1 MSNDPTPTPEPTV
14 SARASRRPSS
24 RRRPRAAG
32 PWCHTPAASWTGLAV
47 LVLWGLF
54 LPAGTPVGGDMGT
67 AASLSLVAYAV
78 FSLIGG
84 IVFLSNRELGRA
96 LSSCVAVGLLAFWGW
111 LFVRYAGA
119 DWSRLA
125 FVFFNFEI
133 LGQDG
138 LKALAGGFLTTLE
151 VGVVA
156 TLCAF
161 WLGVFL
167 TLVRFFE
174 NRVMSGFVRAY
185 VDVFRALP
193 TIVLV
198 SLVHYGAPFIGIY
211 LPLMVSGILTLT
223 LNHSAFFSEILRSGV
238 NGVGRGQLE
247 AARSLG
253 LGTFKTFRL
262 VVFPQAFRIALPPLA
277 GQFVALLKE
286 TVICSVV
293 GIPELLREALVVQS
307 WTANPTPLIIATIG
321 YVLLLVPLTRLSR
334 RLEARMSTVRP
345 AAC

>member
-1 MSNDPTPTPEPTV
+1 MSRDPHPAEAGGVP
-14 SARASRRPSS
+14 RP
-24 RRRPRAAG
+24 RRRARIAG
-32 PWCHTPAASWTGLAV
+32 PWYHSPKAALSGLAV
-47 LVLWGLF
+47 LIAWGLL
-54 LPAGTPVGGDMGT
+54 LPGATPVGGGMSTLG
-67 AASLSLVAYAV
+67 SLSLFGYAL
-78 FSLIGG
+78 FSIVGG
-84 IVFLSNRELGRA
+84 IVFLSNRNLGRV
-96 LSSCVAVGLLAFWGW
+96 LSSCAAVGLLLLWGW
-111 LFVRYAGA
+111 LFVRYSGA

-125 FVFFNFEI
+125 YVFFM
-133 LGQDG
+133 
-138 LKALAGGFLTTLE
+138 TTLE
-151 VGVVA
+151 VGIIA

-174 NRVMSGFVRAY
+174 NKVMTGFVKVY

-198 SLVHYGAPFIGIY
+198 SLIHYGAPFIGIY

-238 NGVGRGQLE
+238 SAVGHGQLE

-262 VVFPQAFRIALPPLA
+262 IVFPQAFKTAMPPLT

-321 YVLLLVPLTRLSR
+321 YLLLLVPLTRLSR
-334 RLEARMSTVRP
+334 YLEVRMSTVRQ
-345 AAC
+345 AC